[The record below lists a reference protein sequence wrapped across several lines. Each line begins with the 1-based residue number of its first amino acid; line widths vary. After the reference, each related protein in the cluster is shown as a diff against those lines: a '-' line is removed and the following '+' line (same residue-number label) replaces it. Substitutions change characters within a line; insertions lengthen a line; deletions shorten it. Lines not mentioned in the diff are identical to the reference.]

1 MKKTTTKLMTLLALV
16 FTMSY
21 SSFAQVTEIC
31 NDPAACNYQAV
42 NNTEPCIYIVTPEM
56 NSEAQSAFDAAQLAL
71 QYAQEAL
78 VAASSARSMMQELS
92 SSAELSYSTSQ
103 MSQLAVLDEI
113 SVTES
118 NMNGFVSDLEGILTQ
133 LSSETLNLSNL
144 ELDLD
149 LEEVAMAAAN
159 LALQGAQEYL
169 AQAQLISDA
178 ALADFTA
185 AEFENFDAGQAV
197 NDAWEAYNFAGNLQD
212 NALEA
217 LGVAQLE
224 EEATQYA
231 LDLGVSALNAASE
244 ELINALGAI
253 GLAEEAAAAKAAIV
267 ASANLAMEGAQ
278 AALALAQQVSD
289 VALMDFTSAQV
300 ENFDLA
306 TAMTDA
312 LNLQTFYQDAL
323 DNALEELGI
332 AQLQQESTQ
341 YAADLAASALDQASE
356 ELIGA
361 LGAIGLAEEATAAKE
376 AILSGANLAM
386 DAAQDALDIAQSG
399 VDLANAAVAE
409 AYSGVSAA
417 QSALDSENA
426 LTSSTQY
433 AWNQAQ
439 NYYNSLELE
448 FCTYTPE
455 VPAVWTPAV
464 ESYIITSAV
473 ASVCTGGY
481 YQTVTPA
488 IPAITGWVPEVCSPA
503 TYTPTLWVPE
513 VCVLGWCTGG
523 YYTGGT
529 LITSASCIGG
539 YYETVT
545 PAVPAVTA
553 WVPEVCT
560 PSIPA
565 VWSPY
570 IPSTQVTPYIAS
582 TNICVPNPEV
592 ALAYTAIGVAATPYY
607 AAQAAMDVAQLALEG
622 VLATQAAAQV
632 VVDQASSVLNGAL
645 STVADQIAVVQNAQG
660 DLDLAAE
667 AENNANTA
675 YQAAQNPQALAA
687 DAEAFANDAAALALE
702 TAGDWQDLVAQNTG
716 NALAALNTYEATA
729 PLAEAAEIALE
740 GAAAAA
746 EIANS
751 ELNDRIQE
759 QADKIAMLQNAQ
771 SDLDLAEEAQNNAN
785 VAYQAA
791 QDPEAAAQAAA
802 DLAQTAANHAV
813 SVVASAQELAESG
826 TGNLLALLN
835 DYEALAPLA
844 DLAEATLDLATTAM
858 AEANAAYS
866 GMLDNVSSE
875 LASVQ
880 THEYSIS
887 ELTTMAVDAAEL
899 VSELTGANAAAEAMI
914 SSAEASIT
922 LLTGQSLDLEA
933 LVLEAANMVLATTD
947 DLVSATNQE
956 AIVMVE
962 RDNLESDFTQ
972 ATMILQNNTM
982 SGPCAVCEIDFYG
995 VAYIDANDADN
1006 DGVCDVVAIIAGCTN
1021 ALASNYN
1028 AAANP
1033 DDGSCV
1039 SWEQLAVQLQVDLDA
1054 ALANQGNN
1062 MVYVDAF
1069 LDLPEGWSMFG
1080 YSCMESVNAID
1091 AFLEISESILIVK
1104 DEMGLSYL
1112 PEWGFNALGRLEYSE
1127 GYKIKLAESVTQF
1140 QFCTVPVVE

>member
-42 NNTEPCIYIVTPEM
+42 NNNEPCIYIVTPEM

-133 LSSETLNLSNL
+133 LSSETLNLSNI

-361 LGAIGLAEEATAAKE
+361 LGAIGLAEEATAAKA

-399 VDLANAAVAE
+399 VDLANAAVAD

-464 ESYIITSAV
+464 ESYIITPAVPSYLITSAV

-481 YQTVTPA
+481 YQT
-488 IPAITGWVPEVCSPA
+488 
-503 TYTPTLWVPE
+503 L
-513 VCVLGWCTGG
+513 
-523 YYTGGT
+523 
-529 LITSASCIGG
+529 
-539 YYETVT
+539 T
-545 PAVPAVTA
+545 PAVPAVTL
-553 WVPEVCT
+553 WVPELCLPWPISSCTGGEYETITPAIPATTTYIDQVCT
-560 PSIPA
+560 PSIPAVWSPSVPA

-570 IPSTQVTPYIAS
+570 IPSTQVSPYIAS

-592 ALAYTAIGVAATPYY
+592 AIAFTAIGVAATPYY
-607 AAQAAMDVAQLALEG
+607 AAQVAMDAAQLALTG

-675 YQAAQNPQALAA
+675 YQAAQNPHALAA

-771 SDLDLAEEAQNNAN
+771 GDLDLAEEAQNNAN

-826 TGNLLALLN
+826 AGNLLALLN

-875 LASVQ
+875 LATVQ

-887 ELTTMAVDAAEL
+887 ELTTMALDATEL

-914 SSAEASIT
+914 STAEASIT

-962 RDNLESDFTQ
+962 RDNLETDFAQ

-982 SGPCAVCEIDFYG
+982 SGPCAVCEIDADG

-1006 DGVCDVVAIIAGCTN
+1006 DGVCDVVAIIAGCTD

-1033 DDGSCV
+1033 DDGSCI